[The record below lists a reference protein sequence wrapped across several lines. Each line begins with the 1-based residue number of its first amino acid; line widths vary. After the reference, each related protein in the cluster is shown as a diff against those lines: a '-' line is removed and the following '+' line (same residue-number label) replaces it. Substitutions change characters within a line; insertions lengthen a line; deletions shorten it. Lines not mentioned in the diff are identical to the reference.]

1 MPTGARCGIKVGVG
15 MEVMSV
21 IGPPV
26 ATVTVKLRVSRP
38 YPPPVTVKVVP
49 EAMMT
54 MIVGAKQEQLLPTI
68 AARYGASYPHS
79 QREMV

>member
-1 MPTGARCGIKVGVG
+1 MKVEAGI
-15 MEVMSV
+15 EV
-21 IGPPV
+21 IRAIEPPV

-54 MIVGAKQEQLLPTI
+54 IIVGAKQEQLLPTI
-68 AARYGASYPHS
+68 AARLDATDPHS
-79 QREMV
+79 QREIV